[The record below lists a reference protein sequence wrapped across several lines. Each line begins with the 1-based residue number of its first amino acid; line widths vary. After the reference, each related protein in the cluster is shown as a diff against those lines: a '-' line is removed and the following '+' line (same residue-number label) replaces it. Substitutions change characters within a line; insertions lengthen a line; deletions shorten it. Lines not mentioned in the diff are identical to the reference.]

1 MALPIVVITKPAKTL
16 RTLRTL
22 RTRMQALPPPPVC
35 ARLEQDLHQERA
47 IASKLKPH
55 RPAHPVGDLTALQHA
70 VWMIE
75 VPTMRVMMVAS
86 LGGF

>member
-1 MALPIVVITKPAKTL
+1 
-16 RTLRTL
+16 
-22 RTRMQALPPPPVC
+22 MQALPPPPVC
-35 ARLEQDLHQERA
+35 APRAQDLREEHA
-47 IASKLKPH
+47 VVSKLKPD
-55 RPAHPVGDLTALQHA
+55 RPAPTVGDLTALQHA

>member
-1 MALPIVVITKPAKTL
+1 
-16 RTLRTL
+16 
-22 RTRMQALPPPPVC
+22 MQALPPPPVC

-47 IASKLKPH
+47 IASKLKPY
-55 RPAHPVGDLTALQHA
+55 RPAPTGGDLTALQHA

-75 VPTMRVMMVAS
+75 ALTMRVMAVAS